1 MRMAKIVLMPKF
13 KENEIFKF
21 NDTLYY

>member
-13 KENEIFKF
+13 KENEMFKF
-21 NDTLYY
+21 